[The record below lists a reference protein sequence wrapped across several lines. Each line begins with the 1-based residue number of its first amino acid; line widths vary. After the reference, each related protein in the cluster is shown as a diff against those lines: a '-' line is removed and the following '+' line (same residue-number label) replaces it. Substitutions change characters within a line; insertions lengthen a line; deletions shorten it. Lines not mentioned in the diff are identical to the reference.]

1 MQEFDDIKSLWQS
14 HTVELKISSEEM
26 LSQAK
31 KEVNSMRTKSLLNIV
46 GMGLSFVAIVLLWL
60 LFDFQSWTTHAGIT
74 ILITAIAV
82 YTFILYRSHRLI
94 SKNDF
99 TAHPSD
105 FLEELKGYQL
115 SRYVLYNRLY
125 WIYMVALCL
134 GIGLYFFEILAYF
147 SFWKQMLALGLTFGW
162 LVFCSTI
169 VRKIVIKKEKERIA
183 LLIEKFERISSQF
196 GEGR

>member
-46 GMGLSFVAIVLLWL
+46 GMALSFVAIVLLWL

-82 YTFILYRSHRLI
+82 YTFILYRGHRMI

-105 FLEELKGYQL
+105 FLEELKAYQL

-147 SFWKQMLALGLTFGW
+147 SFWKQILAVGLTFGW
-162 LVFCSTI
+162 LLFCSTI

-196 GEGR
+196 GETR

>member
-1 MQEFDDIKSLWQS
+1 
-14 HTVELKISSEEM
+14 
-26 LSQAK
+26 
-31 KEVNSMRTKSLLNIV
+31 
-46 GMGLSFVAIVLLWL
+46 
-60 LFDFQSWTTHAGIT
+60 
-74 ILITAIAV
+74 
-82 YTFILYRSHRLI
+82 
-94 SKNDF
+94 
-99 TAHPSD
+99 HPSD

-196 GEGR
+196 GEGRQLFFVEFVDREAISSQAVLQRFHFSHFVNRIWIYHRIRAKQ